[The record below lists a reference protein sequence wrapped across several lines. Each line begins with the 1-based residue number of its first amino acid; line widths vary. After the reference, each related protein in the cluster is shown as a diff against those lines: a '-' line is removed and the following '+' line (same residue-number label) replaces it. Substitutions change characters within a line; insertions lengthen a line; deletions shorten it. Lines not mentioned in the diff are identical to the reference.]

1 MLARKCNESIV
12 GIDSTGLSLGREY
25 FLCRGENYQR
35 ARARLRCN
43 GGAGGSSRDE
53 GLLCVLAAKG
63 EGTVLEVSVVEG
75 REKNLHSVRCCKT
88 VTGAATCSRRITAA
102 ALTVKPG
109 CCASSRLTIIHSSK

>member
-1 MLARKCNESIV
+1 MTKISNLDQ
-12 GIDSTGLSLGREY
+12 GPGQGRD
-25 FLCRGENYQR
+25 R
-35 ARARLRCN
+35 AHSRHVN

-75 REKNLHSVRCCKT
+75 RETNLRSVHGRKT
-88 VTGAATCSRRITAA
+88 VTGAATCTRRRAA

-109 CCASSRLTIIHSSK
+109 CCASSRLTNLHSS